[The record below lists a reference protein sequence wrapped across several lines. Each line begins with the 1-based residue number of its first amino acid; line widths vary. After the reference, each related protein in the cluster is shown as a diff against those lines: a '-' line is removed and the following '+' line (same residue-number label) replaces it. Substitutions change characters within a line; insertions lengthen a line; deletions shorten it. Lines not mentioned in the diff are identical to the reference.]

1 MLNRGT
7 FVSLE
12 IRKIPAFFMPDIIQL
27 LPDSIANQIAAGE
40 VVQRPASAV
49 KELMENAI
57 DANATSV
64 KLIVKD
70 AGKSLIQ
77 IIDDGSGMSETDAR
91 MSLERHA
98 TSKIRKAEDLFT
110 IRTMG
115 FRGEALASIAA
126 VSQLEMKTR
135 KGDKE
140 LGTLLVVEGSDVKKQ
155 EPVACEKGTN
165 ISVKNLFYNIP
176 ARRNFLKSNPVELR
190 HIIDEFHRLALAHT
204 DVSFSFIQGD
214 EQVYDLPA
222 TKSSSHSGA
231 LSQRIVNLFG
241 KSYQEQLASCSEE
254 TDYVKVTGVI
264 GKPEFARKTRGEQ
277 FLFVN
282 QRFIRSNYLAHAV
295 MTAFEGLLPEN
306 SFPFYV
312 LFIEIDPKHIDVNVH
327 PTKTEIKFDDERAV
341 YAVVR
346 AAVRQA
352 LGAHNLVPTIDFRE
366 DINLLTKLGNTST
379 ESAKQVYFEERFQNS
394 LTKSNQQNWEKLFE
408 GELTSK
414 LMQPVSQQSFTIES
428 DLSAPDQHQGIEE
441 KIISQLHN
449 KFILRQIKNGLMII
463 DQQSA
468 HERVLFEKFSED
480 LKYRSAATQQS
491 LFPKTVTFP
500 AADFTLIL
508 EMEQEIRGLGFRFE
522 IFGKNTLLINGV
534 PANLK
539 HVTEKDLFEG
549 LIDQFKHNQS
559 ELSLPLQENLTR
571 ALAKRASIKAGQKLE
586 PEEMKELLNSLFLC
600 KTPNYSPEG
609 KPTFYIFELGKLES
623 YFNRL

>member
-1 MLNRGT
+1 
-7 FVSLE
+7 
-12 IRKIPAFFMPDIIQL
+12 MPDIIQL

-57 DANATSV
+57 DANATRIT
-64 KLIVKD
+64 LIVKD

-77 IIDDGSGMSETDAR
+77 IIDNGSGMSETDTR

-126 VSQLEMKTR
+126 VAQLEMKTR
-135 KGDKE
+135 KADKE

-165 ISVKNLFYNIP
+165 ICVKNLFYNIP

-204 DVSFSFIQGD
+204 DISFSFIQGD

-222 TKSSSHSGA
+222 TKGN

-241 KSYQEQLASCSEE
+241 KSYQEQLAACSEE
-254 TDYVKVTGVI
+254 TEYVKVSGVI

-295 MTAFEGLLPEN
+295 ITAFEGLLPEN

-352 LGAHNLVPTIDFRE
+352 LGSHNLAPTIDFHE
-366 DINLLTKLGNTST
+366 DINLLTKLGNAST
-379 ESAKQVYFEERFQNS
+379 ESAKQVYFEERFQSS
-394 LTKSNQQNWEKLFE
+394 LSKSNQQNWEKLFE
-408 GELTSK
+408 GEFGSK
-414 LMQPVSQQSFTIES
+414 LVQPVSQQSFKIES
-428 DLSAPDQHQGIEE
+428 DLSAPESNPGVEE

-468 HERVLFEKFSED
+468 HERVLFEKFAED

-491 LFPKTVTFP
+491 LFPKTITFT
-500 AADFTLIL
+500 ASDFALIM

-522 IFGKNTLLINGV
+522 VFGKNTLLINGV

-539 HVTEKDLFEG
+539 HVTEQSLFEG
-549 LIDQFKHNQS
+549 LVDQFKHNQS

-571 ALAKRASIKAGQKLE
+571 ALAKRASIKSGQKLE
-586 PEEMKELLNSLFLC
+586 LEEMKELLNSLFLC

-609 KPTFYIFELGKLES
+609 KPTFYIFEMGKLES